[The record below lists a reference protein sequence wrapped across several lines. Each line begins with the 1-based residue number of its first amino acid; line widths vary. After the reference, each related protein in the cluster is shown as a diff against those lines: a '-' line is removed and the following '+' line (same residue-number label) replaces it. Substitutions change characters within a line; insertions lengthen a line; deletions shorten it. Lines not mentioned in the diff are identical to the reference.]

1 MIPLALK
8 ASMTD
13 VKMSDY
19 GLSQLV
25 QETTQILNLASS
37 SSVL

>member
-8 ASMTD
+8 ASMID

-19 GLSQLV
+19 GLSQIV

>member
-8 ASMTD
+8 ASMID

-19 GLSQLV
+19 GLGQLV